1 MPLPKERLAA
11 EGRQLPPW
19 NFPTSRGRE
28 TVAGMRFAG
37 RNSSGSQDHLTASDL
52 RSRSRS
58 RARSSPSLL
67 SPPVEE
73 EEEESDEVN
82 GTSSAAAAARRVSKK
97 EVVPPPSPASSET
110 AATAERRKVE
120 HAMSTTMSTAEIRG
134 GGGGGRG
141 VGRRSIS
148 RSCSFGFFE
157 SRQNQRERERERE
170 EKLVFIFFFVRI
182 DLNNK
187 KMTSHPLSAP
197 SAVGSDDGATESRS
211 VATSRAAGSDGGRG
225 EGSSWF
231 SNPATVDGIVDGGI
245 DEDGKQMPRR
255 PSVPPLPLGKPEV
268 APSPATR
275 RKNSL
280 VAKLVASWQFAQR
293 KRLRR
298 QGKERITRFFL
309 FCSSRQT

>member
-73 EEEESDEVN
+73 EEEESDEVY

-157 SRQNQRERERERE
+157 SRQNQRERERE